1 MELDYYHHRVNVGVA
16 SRVAEQLK
24 TQNLRKL
31 GNFKKNTEMI
41 GFDGKY
47 PAAHPKA
54 KV

>member
-16 SRVAEQLK
+16 SRVAERLK

-31 GNFKKNTEMI
+31 GNFKKNTEMF
-41 GFDGKY
+41 GFDGEY
-47 PAAHPKA
+47 PAAQPKA